1 MELENKLGFV
11 KKSNRLNKLLNE
23 IEVQSQKIVSLDK
36 GNSCEIV
43 NIAENISQ
51 LVENGKNF
59 LIDL

>member
-36 GNSCEIV
+36 NNSCEIV